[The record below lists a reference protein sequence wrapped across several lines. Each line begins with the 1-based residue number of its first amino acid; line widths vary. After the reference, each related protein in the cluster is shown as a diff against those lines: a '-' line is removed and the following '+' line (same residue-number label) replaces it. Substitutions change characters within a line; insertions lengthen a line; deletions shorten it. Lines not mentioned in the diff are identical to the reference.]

1 MARSRWW
8 AGGSGWFLPVLLT
21 LWGLEQVLGP
31 SLWASVS
38 SWRPVTWGGVV
49 CPGLDLHVES
59 RQGGPLTL
67 SSASLRH
74 PSAPRPGQG
83 LFLASDIQQLRQAIK
98 ECKQAILELPEQS
111 EKQKDAVVRL
121 IHLRLKLQELK
132 VGADLTCPPLPRM
145 EDRGG
150 PSPHRQALLC

>member
-1 MARSRWW
+1 ME
-8 AGGSGWFLPVLLT
+8 AGD
-21 LWGLEQVLGP
+21 LGG
-31 SLWASVS
+31 A
-38 SWRPVTWGGVV
+38 V

-67 SSASLRH
+67 SSASLHHR
-74 PSAPRPGQG
+74 PPPPRPGQG
-83 LFLASDIQQLRQAIK
+83 LFLASDIQQLRQAIE

-132 VGADLTCPPLPRM
+132 VGADLTCSPHPSPAL

-150 PSPHRQALLC
+150 PSPHRRLFSVSLIWLGQCRAQAHPPAQVHLVSPSLSLRA